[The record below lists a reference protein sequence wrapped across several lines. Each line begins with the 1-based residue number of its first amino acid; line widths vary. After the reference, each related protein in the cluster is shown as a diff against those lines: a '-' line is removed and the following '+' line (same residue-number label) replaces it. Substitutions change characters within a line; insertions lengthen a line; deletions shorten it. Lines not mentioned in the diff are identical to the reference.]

1 MRLFSECSENPQ
13 QFCFHGLLLAFFVVI
28 GLILLFAFLLHYFKK
43 YETRTLNIFLAMIF
57 VFFRNNRD
65 STILRPNSFFR
76 PSNPSSRAL
85 PRCTIKQPQNF
96 KTKFFWVTVTS
107 QMSQFAKSITS
118 KISHFA
124 KSFSSKMSHFAKSF
138 SSRMS
143 HFAKPFSPKMS
154 HFAKS
159 FSSKMSHFA
168 ESVA

>member
-43 YETRTLNIFLAMIF
+43 YGTRTLNIFLAMIF

-85 PRCTIKQPQNF
+85 PRCSIKQPKNF
-96 KTKFFWVTVTS
+96 KMKIFFLS
-107 QMSQFAKSITS
+107 HGHFAKEITWKSIT
-118 KISHFA
+118 
-124 KSFSSKMSHFAKSF
+124 SKMSHFAKWVSF
-138 SSRMS
+138 LRITT
-143 HFAKPFSPKMS
+143 KIG

-159 FSSKMSHFA
+159 
-168 ESVA
+168 VA

>member
-43 YETRTLNIFLAMIF
+43 YGSWTINIFMDIIF

-96 KTKFFWVTVTS
+96 KMKIFSESRSLRKRDHLEIDHFENESFREIV
-107 QMSQFAKSITS
+107 QFENESLRENGHLVKNRYENRSLCEIGRLRVD
-118 KISHFA
+118 IS
-124 KSFSSKMSHFAKSF
+124 
-138 SSRMS
+138 
-143 HFAKPFSPKMS
+143 
-154 HFAKS
+154 
-159 FSSKMSHFA
+159 
-168 ESVA
+168 